1 MKLREVEEE
10 RDKEL
15 ASKYRDRVSIVV
27 IVIRYTMLYLVQ
39 PQAKERRDGANP
51 DYPTTADM
59 FASSGL
65 YKAVAPD
72 VDP

>member
-1 MKLREVEEE
+1 MTHCF
-10 RDKEL
+10 
-15 ASKYRDRVSIVV
+15 VS
-27 IVIRYTMLYLVQ
+27 L
-39 PQAKERRDGANP
+39 QAKERRDGANP

-59 FASSGL
+59 FASTSGL

>member
-1 MKLREVEEE
+1 
-10 RDKEL
+10 
-15 ASKYRDRVSIVV
+15 
-27 IVIRYTMLYLVQ
+27 MLYLQ
-39 PQAKERRDGANP
+39 LQAKERRDGANP